1 MTSND
6 SAAKSP
12 AGKDRRRVLSALWV
26 FLVLNFLYADIFT
39 LFFDPAAR
47 TQTPDLSSGA
57 VLFFAVI
64 METAMAM
71 VLLCRVLPD
80 RWNRWANIS
89 AAVLHTAVLVWSL
102 TGSEVT
108 SFYAFFVTVEIATLL
123 FVIGYAWS
131 WRRQRATQPLTAARV
146 AAE

>member
-12 AGKDRRRVLSALWV
+12 AAKDKRRLLSTLWV

-39 LFFDPAAR
+39 LVFDPAAR
-47 TQTPDLSSGA
+47 TQTPDLSPGA

-64 METAMAM
+64 METAMFM
-71 VLLCRVLPD
+71 VLLSRVLPD
-80 RWNRWANIS
+80 RWNRWANIG
-89 AAVLHTAVLVWSL
+89 AAILHIAVLSWSL
-102 TGSEVT
+102 TGSDVT
-108 SFYAFFVTVEIATLL
+108 SFYAFFVAVEIATLL

-131 WRRQRATQPLTAARV
+131 WRRQWATRPLEVARA